1 MSIVSK
7 TSVDNGCLTI
17 FLQGRVDSSNA
28 SEMETDVF
36 AACSVSNFQSLK
48 LDMAELSYIS
58 SAGLRVVLKL
68 AKANKQF
75 EVVNVTNE
83 VYDVFEVTGFTNIV
97 KVSKG
102 MRSVSVEGCEMIGR
116 GANGAVYRLDEDTII
131 KVYSNSTP
139 VEVIRQER
147 EFAQRAFLAGVPT
160 AISFDMV
167 KVDDSYGIVF
177 ELVRADTLA
186 KRINTDQERYEWYAT
201 AYANLFKGIHQIEME
216 PGALPSTKDIYHGFV
231 NKMGEKWY
239 SAAECDTLHK
249 LIDLIPDRNTIIH
262 NDFHTQNVMLQN
274 DELLLIDMA
283 EISHGHPV
291 FDLGASYF
299 VHQFT
304 SETKPQVVRYFL
316 GIDALTAMNLWDKM
330 VKKHFGTE
338 DEDRIAHYNELIRHM
353 CYLKVALMPVIF
365 YSAGEDEQNNFVEVG
380 RREVIAKPDEMAAA
394 IKELVEIVDKSL

>member
-1 MSIVSK
+1 MSLIVNSNIA
-7 TSVDNGCLTI
+7 DACLTVFI
-17 FLQGRVDSSNA
+17 SGNVDSSNA
-28 SEMETDVF
+28 MQMESEISATCEGKSF
-36 AACSVSNFQSLK
+36 SFLK
-48 LDMAELSYIS
+48 LDFGDLKYIS

-68 AKANKQF
+68 AKLYKQF

-83 VYDVFEVTGFTNIV
+83 VFEIFEVTGFTSVV
-97 KVSKG
+97 KVSKKL
-102 MRSVSVEGCEMIGR
+102 RTVSVEGCKMIGR

-186 KRINTDQERYEWYAT
+186 KRINTDQERYDWYAT
-201 AYANLFKGIHQIEME
+201 AYADLFKGIHQIETE
-216 PGALPSTKDIYHGFV
+216 PGALPSTKDIYHGLI

-283 EISHGHPV
+283 EISHGHPI

-299 VHQFT
+299 VHQYT
-304 SETKPQVVRYFL
+304 SETKPQVVPYFL
-316 GIDALTAMNLWDKM
+316 GIDALTAMNLWDVM

-338 DEDRIAHYNELIRHM
+338 DDDRIAHYNELIKHM
-353 CYLKVALMPVIF
+353 CYIKVALMPVIF
-365 YSAGEDEQNNFVEVG
+365 YSAGEDEQQNFVEVG
-380 RREVIAKPDEMAAA
+380 RREVLAKPDEMAAA
-394 IKELVEIVDKSL
+394 IKELVEIVDKTL

>member
-1 MSIVSK
+1 MSIITGKCDNGVLTLFAQGRIDSNSVTQAESEMTAVRQENPC
-7 TSVDNGCLTI
+7 TSVVL
-17 FLQGRVDSSNA
+17 
-28 SEMETDVF
+28 DVE
-36 AACSVSNFQSLK
+36 K
-48 LDMAELSYIS
+48 LEYIS
-58 SAGLRVVLKL
+58 SAGLRAVLRLRKEEPTL
-68 AKANKQF
+68 KIINAGS
-75 EVVNVTNE
+75 E
-83 VYDVFEVTGFTNIV
+83 VYEIFEVTGFTNV
-97 KVSKG
+97 LKVSKS
-102 MRSVSVEGCEMIGR
+102 MRCVSIEGCEMIGR
-116 GANGAVYRLDEDTII
+116 GGNGAVYRLDEDTII

-186 KRINTDQERYEWYAT
+186 KRINADKERYDWYAT
-201 AYANLFKGIHQIEME
+201 AYADLFKGIHQIETE
-216 PGALPSTKDIYHGFV
+216 PGALPSTKDIYHGLI

-274 DELLLIDMA
+274 GELLLIDMA

-299 VHQFT
+299 VHQYT
-304 SETKPQVVRYFL
+304 SETKPQVVPYFL
-316 GIDALTAMNLWDKM
+316 GIDASTAMNL
-330 VKKHFGTE
+330 
-338 DEDRIAHYNELIRHM
+338 
-353 CYLKVALMPVIF
+353 
-365 YSAGEDEQNNFVEVG
+365 
-380 RREVIAKPDEMAAA
+380 
-394 IKELVEIVDKSL
+394 